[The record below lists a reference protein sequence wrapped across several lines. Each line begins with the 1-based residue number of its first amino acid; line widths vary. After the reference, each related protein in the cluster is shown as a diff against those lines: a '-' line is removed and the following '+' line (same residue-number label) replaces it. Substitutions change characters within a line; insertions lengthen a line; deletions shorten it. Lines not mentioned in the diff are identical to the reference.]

1 MIIRIVIILIIV
13 SQFCLI
19 CYLIS
24 QIENNEKENQKY
36 FDKLRRE
43 YDIKLES
50 YKEDIVIRD
59 EIIEGLKRR
68 SV

>member
-1 MIIRIVIILIIV
+1 MIIRIIILLIIV
-13 SQFCLI
+13 FQFCLI
-19 CYLIS
+19 CYLLS

-43 YDIKLES
+43 YDTKLES
-50 YKEDIVIRD
+50 YKEDIEIRD

-68 SV
+68 SA

>member
-1 MIIRIVIILIIV
+1 MLIIV
-13 SQFCLI
+13 FQFCLI
-19 CYLIS
+19 CYLLS

-43 YDIKLES
+43 YDTKLES
-50 YKEDIVIRD
+50 YKEDIEIRD

-68 SV
+68 SA

>member
-1 MIIRIVIILIIV
+1 MILRIVIVLIIV
-13 SQFCLI
+13 FQFCLI

-43 YDIKLES
+43 YDTKLES
-50 YKEDIVIRD
+50 YKEDIEIRD

-68 SV
+68 SA

>member
-1 MIIRIVIILIIV
+1 MIIRIIILLIIV
-13 SQFCLI
+13 FQFCLI
-19 CYLIS
+19 CYLLS

-43 YDIKLES
+43 YDTKLES
-50 YKEDIVIRD
+50 YREDIEIRD

-68 SV
+68 SA

>member
-1 MIIRIVIILIIV
+1 MILRIVIVLIIV

-43 YDIKLES
+43 YDTKLES
-50 YKEDIVIRD
+50 YKEDIEIRD

-68 SV
+68 SA

>member
-1 MIIRIVIILIIV
+1 MIIRIIILLIIAF
-13 SQFCLI
+13 QFCLI
-19 CYLIS
+19 CYLLS

-43 YDIKLES
+43 YDTKLES
-50 YKEDIVIRD
+50 YKEDIEIRD

-68 SV
+68 SA

>member
-1 MIIRIVIILIIV
+1 MIFRIVIVLIIV

-43 YDIKLES
+43 YDMKLES
-50 YKEDIVIRD
+50 YKEDIEIRD

-68 SV
+68 SA